1 MNQEEIE
8 IRMKL
13 KNAEINR
20 ALGFFILFFGVIVT
34 FAMIYSE
41 TRIEQMTCLT
51 SGLTLVAI
59 GGGMMLVARK
69 IIKKQKKIIK

>member
-8 IRMKL
+8 IKMKL

-41 TRIEQMTCLT
+41 TRVEQMTSLA
-51 SGLTLVAI
+51 SGLTLVVI

-69 IIKKQKKIIK
+69 IIKKQKELIK

>member
-41 TRIEQMTCLT
+41 TRVEQMTCLA
-51 SGLTLVAI
+51 SGITLVAI

-69 IIKKQKKIIK
+69 IIKKQKGLIK